1 IFVYSYDCG
10 VFVQKF
16 LSAVDNEI
24 LWKDTKYFENLP
36 QYRKSTMLDL
46 LKWEKN
52 SMKVFSKSFC
62 FVLVRARDKYGG
74 IKG

>member
-1 IFVYSYDCG
+1 INHPIIKFWQSNKWDLRVSCTFWYSYDCG
-10 VFVQKF
+10 VFVLKF

-52 SMKVFSKSFC
+52 S
-62 FVLVRARDKYGG
+62 